1 VIKVK
6 NNYEINLTVSTIGD
20 VQSEEEFNRVYEAL
34 LNNQQKIIKQIKKT
48 ILQELKKESKIEEK
62 DYENLSLKF
71 N

>member
-1 VIKVK
+1 MK